1 MRELLRHVT
10 ALQCSTGPAA
20 CGFCSEIGCY
30 AATGRF
36 GGRESEGDE
45 GERFRVGSAMLAIY
59 VGTAYARCMQY
70 TIRNLPARLDKL
82 IRKRAKEEG
91 KSLNTVAL
99 EALME
104 AFGLRG
110 SVSARRDLSKLAGS
124 WVEDVAVDEALRAQ
138 RCIDD
143 EMWR

>member
-1 MRELLRHVT
+1 
-10 ALQCSTGPAA
+10 
-20 CGFCSEIGCY
+20 
-30 AATGRF
+30 
-36 GGRESEGDE
+36 
-45 GERFRVGSAMLAIY
+45 MLAFSACI
-59 VGTAYARCMQY
+59 AYIKCMQY

-91 KSLNTVAL
+91 KSLNSVAL

-110 SVSARRDLSKLAGS
+110 SAEAHRDLGGLAGS
-124 WVEDVAVDEALRAQ
+124 WVEDAAVDEALQAQ
-138 RCIDD
+138 RSIDD

>member
-1 MRELLRHVT
+1 
-10 ALQCSTGPAA
+10 
-20 CGFCSEIGCY
+20 
-30 AATGRF
+30 
-36 GGRESEGDE
+36 
-45 GERFRVGSAMLAIY
+45 
-59 VGTAYARCMQY
+59 MQY

-91 KSLNTVAL
+91 KSLNTVVL

>member
-1 MRELLRHVT
+1 
-10 ALQCSTGPAA
+10 
-20 CGFCSEIGCY
+20 
-30 AATGRF
+30 
-36 GGRESEGDE
+36 
-45 GERFRVGSAMLAIY
+45 
-59 VGTAYARCMQY
+59 MQY
-70 TIRNLPARLDKL
+70 TIRKLPARLDAL

-110 SVSARRDLSKLAGS
+110 SLEARRDLGSLAGS
-124 WVEDVAVDEALRAQ
+124 WVEDAAVDEALREQ
-138 RCIDD
+138 RVIDD

>member
-1 MRELLRHVT
+1 
-10 ALQCSTGPAA
+10 
-20 CGFCSEIGCY
+20 
-30 AATGRF
+30 
-36 GGRESEGDE
+36 
-45 GERFRVGSAMLAIY
+45 MLAFSACI
-59 VGTAYARCMQY
+59 AYIKCMQY

-110 SVSARRDLSKLAGS
+110 SVPAHRDVGSLAGS
-124 WVEDVAVDEALRAQ
+124 WVEDPAVDEALAEQ
-138 RCIDD
+138 RVIDD

>member
-1 MRELLRHVT
+1 
-10 ALQCSTGPAA
+10 
-20 CGFCSEIGCY
+20 
-30 AATGRF
+30 
-36 GGRESEGDE
+36 
-45 GERFRVGSAMLAIY
+45 
-59 VGTAYARCMQY
+59 MQY
-70 TIRNLPARLDKL
+70 TIRKLPARLDAL

-110 SVSARRDLSKLAGS
+110 SWAARRDLGSLAGS
-124 WVEDVAVDEALRAQ
+124 WVEDAAVDEALREQ
-138 RCIDD
+138 RVIDA